1 LGDEGQSLQASVTS
15 FPQAIL
21 FDFDGT
27 LVDSAPDLAGA
38 VNDLRIEHGLE
49 PLAYETLRPFATY
62 GARSLLKAGLDM
74 TPEHDEYEKNRQRFL
89 AIYGERK
96 LHNAR
101 LFGGVLETLIA
112 IERRG
117 LRWGIVTNKNSRL
130 AEPMIDALLRDRAFN
145 PAVVVC
151 GDHTPT
157 PKPHPLPLTTAA
169 DAMNVAPTNCW
180 YIGDGENDVRASL
193 ACAMPCVLAAYG
205 YISDL
210 AHARTWGAT
219 HEIDEPI
226 ELVRLLP
233 RLPMDS
239 VHAVSEAVR

>member
-1 LGDEGQSLQASVTS
+1 
-15 FPQAIL
+15 
-21 FDFDGT
+21 
-27 LVDSAPDLAGA
+27 
-38 VNDLRIEHGLE
+38 
-49 PLAYETLRPFATY
+49 
-62 GARSLLKAGLDM
+62 M
-74 TPEHDEYEKNRQRFL
+74 TPEHEEYEKNRQRFL

-96 LHNAR
+96 LQNAR
-101 LFGGVLETLIA
+101 LFPGVMETLVA

-117 LRWGIVTNKNSRL
+117 LAWGIVTNKNSRL
-130 AEPMIDALLRDRAFN
+130 AEPMIDALLCDRAFN

-151 GDHTPT
+151 GDTTPS

-169 DAMNVAPTNCW
+169 EAMNVAPSKCW
-180 YIGDGENDVRASL
+180 YVGDGENDVKAAL
-193 ACAMPCVLAAYG
+193 ACAMPSVLAAYG

-210 AHARTWGAT
+210 ALARAWGAT

-239 VHAVSEAVR
+239 VHAQLEGHSQ